1 MDDLGAP
8 QFWETSICRILEWD
22 RVIRKKHLALNY
34 GVTRGDRV
42 FFVKWIWKSHSIP
55 IEIS

>member
-42 FFVKWIWKSHSIP
+42 FFCQMDLEIP
-55 IEIS
+55 

>member
-8 QFWETSICRILEWD
+8 QFWETSICRILDWD

-42 FFVKWIWKSHSIP
+42 FLSNGFGYP
-55 IEIS
+55 IVFP